1 MYNICNLLLV
11 LGACTGNRKQSTP
24 EPLSS
29 KSLKHFIPLSHII
42 PGSGYRGE
50 NPTRGLSVFFCFLCP
65 MNCPSFTATLFQPRI
80 LYHLAALK
88 LKPWYLKSIRLHH
101 VRVFIRTLNS
111 NIFNS
116 GGQYWKTYFF
126 VKPSYSMYRKLS
138 SGNKCSFIYLFIIIY
153 LLLVYRSSI
162 GRG

>member
-80 LYHLAALK
+80 LYHLVALK
-88 LKPWYLKSIRLHH
+88 LKPWNLKTIRLHH

-116 GGQYWKTYFF
+116 GGPYWKTYFLLNHLT
-126 VKPSYSMYRKLS
+126 VCIVNYLAAI
-138 SGNKCSFIYLFIIIY
+138 NVHLFIIY
-153 LLLVYRSSI
+153 LKSSEEGI
-162 GRG
+162 FLK

>member
-1 MYNICNLLLV
+1 MYNICNLLLT

-50 NPTRGLSVFFCFLCP
+50 NPTRCLSVFFCFLCP

-80 LYHLAALK
+80 LYHLVALK
-88 LKPWYLKSIRLHH
+88 LKPWNLKTIRLHH
-101 VRVFIRTLNS
+101 VRVFIRTL
-111 NIFNS
+111 IL
-116 GGQYWKTYFF
+116 T
-126 VKPSYSMYRKLS
+126 S
-138 SGNKCSFIYLFIIIY
+138 STQGVHTEKHIILLNHLTVCIVNYLAAINVHLFIYYY
-153 LLLVYRSSI
+153 LLYIQTSDI
-162 GRG
+162 